1 MYWAARRLC
10 FVPCLSVCDRY
21 VSSLSLGLIAGTV
34 QAAVADSSWLMV
46 DAWECCQSEWTRT
59 AVVLRELG
67 NRLPEIDGR
76 KVKVMMVRL
85 CFTRARARAPALS
98 QHRLRH
104 RHASD
109 LGHDVACGRVPRCV
123 VAICWSRSQ

>member
-1 MYWAARRLC
+1 M
-10 FVPCLSVCDRY
+10 
-21 VSSLSLGLIAGTV
+21 

-85 CFTRARARAPALS
+85 CFTGARLLSLSASAATTPRQRARA
-98 QHRLRH
+98 
-104 RHASD
+104 
-109 LGHDVACGRVPRCV
+109 
-123 VAICWSRSQ
+123 

>member
-85 CFTRARARAPALS
+85 CFTGARLLSLSASAATSPRQRARA
-98 QHRLRH
+98 
-104 RHASD
+104 
-109 LGHDVACGRVPRCV
+109 
-123 VAICWSRSQ
+123 